1 FFTKLGIFMKECG
14 VRYVVERRCKAENE
28 HDLLLGSVPIAAKNP
43 AKVVQKLI
51 KGVERCPECTFHSV
65 FKYQDYNDLIELEK
79 VNEIE
84 GDKFSYPLKIVS
96 LVSLIGVSILMLFN
110 LLTHGLLHA
119 VSALSVSMFSFF
131 IFVTYDAWNCKF
143 LSGMQKANIII
154 NVALLLYACAML
166 PTEAAILELNQ
177 SGVKQTLFE
186 SIFHE

>member
-1 FFTKLGIFMKECG
+1 
-14 VRYVVERRCKAENE
+14 
-28 HDLLLGSVPIAAKNP
+28 
-43 AKVVQKLI
+43 
-51 KGVERCPECTFHSV
+51 
-65 FKYQDYNDLIELEK
+65 
-79 VNEIE
+79 
-84 GDKFSYPLKIVS
+84 
-96 LVSLIGVSILMLFN
+96 MLFN

-177 SGVKQTLFE
+177 SGVKANF
-186 SIFHE
+186 I